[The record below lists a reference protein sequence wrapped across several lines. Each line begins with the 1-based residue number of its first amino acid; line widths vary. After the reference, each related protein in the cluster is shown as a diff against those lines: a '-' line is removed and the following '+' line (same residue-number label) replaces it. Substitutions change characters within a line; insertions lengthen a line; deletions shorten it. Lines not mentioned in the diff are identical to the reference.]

1 MLSET
6 GTLIQSYGLSGMF
19 VGFIITVI
27 LLLLISAYSSGPR
40 MSPFRYA
47 VIISCLALL
56 FVQGAWLFYDFK
68 VDSMYVLLGV
78 AFMIGINLIIY
89 GFQAI
94 YLWRRD
100 RQK

>member
-1 MLSET
+1 M
-6 GTLIQSYGLSGMF
+6 
-19 VGFIITVI
+19 VI

-47 VIISCLALL
+47 VMISCLALL
-56 FVQGAWLFYDFK
+56 GVQGAWLFYDIN
-68 VDSMYVLLGV
+68 VESMYVLIGV
-78 AFMIGINLIIY
+78 AAMIAINLIIY
-89 GFQAI
+89 GLQFL